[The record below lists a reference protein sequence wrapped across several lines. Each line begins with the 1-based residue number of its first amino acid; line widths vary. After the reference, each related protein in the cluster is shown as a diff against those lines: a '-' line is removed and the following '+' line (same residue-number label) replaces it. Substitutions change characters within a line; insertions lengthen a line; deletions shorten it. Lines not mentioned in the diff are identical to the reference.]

1 MKKSILLVAIFLISY
16 LAKAQNELLVQ
27 SGDKGLFLNHTVVA
41 GENFYSVGRL
51 FNTTAKE
58 IAAYNQLDMNKGLM
72 IGQVLRIPLGK
83 GNFTQLKTNGR
94 AVYYQVGPGEGLYR
108 VSVRN
113 SNVLMANIRKWNHLP
128 NDQVSTGQ
136 KLIIGYLVSAEADKI
151 HEPEETGN
159 VVANSNVTPPEVNKK
174 ETVVKEEPRK
184 EEAKKE
190 EAKTEEPKKEVAA
203 PKKEAVKPDP
213 SRETEKK
220 PEVQQSTTPPQ
231 VANTDGSGG
240 YFKTQFEQQVKIQ
253 PLKADQTASAGI
265 FKTAS
270 GWQDAKYYA
279 LMDGVEPGTIIR
291 LVNPT
296 NNKAVYAKVLG
307 EMSGI
312 RQNQGYDVRISNAAA
327 SAMQVSDT
335 DKFIV
340 RVAY

>member
-1 MKKSILLVAIFLISY
+1 MKKSILLAAIFIISF
-16 LAKAQNELLVQ
+16 LANAQNELLVQ
-27 SGDKGLFLNHTVVA
+27 SSAKGLFLNHTVVA

-51 FNTTAKE
+51 FNIPAKE
-58 IAAYNQLDMNKGLM
+58 IATYNQLDMNKGLM

-83 GNFTQLKTNGR
+83 GNFTQAKSNGR
-94 AVYYQVGPGEGLYR
+94 AVYYVVGPGEGLYR

-113 SNVLMANIRKWNHLP
+113 SNVLMASIRKWNHLTS
-128 NDQVSTGQ
+128 DQISTGQ
-136 KLIIGYLVSAEADKI
+136 KLIIGYLVSPQADKI
-151 HEPEETGN
+151 HEPDETTIAAAHNDGVKQEETH
-159 VVANSNVTPPEVNKK
+159 VAETREVPKEIPETKK
-174 ETVVKEEPRK
+174 ETVIPDV
-184 EEAKKE
+184 
-190 EAKTEEPKKEVAA
+190 PK
-203 PKKEAVKPDP
+203 
-213 SRETEKK
+213 ETEKK
-220 PEVQQSTTPPQ
+220 PEKKPEVISPASTSSQ
-231 VANTDGSGG
+231 VVMNDGMGG
-240 YFKTQFEQQVKIQ
+240 YFKSQFEQQVKAQ
-253 PLKADQTASAGI
+253 PLKIDQTASAGI

>member
-1 MKKSILLVAIFLISY
+1 MKKSILLAAIFLISY

-27 SGDKGLFLNHTVVA
+27 SGEKGLFLNHTVVA

-94 AVYYQVGPGEGLYR
+94 AVYYLVGPGEGLYR

-128 NDQVSTGQ
+128 NDHVSTGQ

-159 VVANSNVTPPEVNKK
+159 VVAHGDVTPPDENKK
-174 ETVVKEEPRK
+174 ETVKEEP
-184 EEAKKE
+184 KKE
-190 EAKTEEPKKEVAA
+190 ETKKEVAA
-203 PKKEAVKPDP
+203 PKKEAVIPDP
-213 SRETEKK
+213 PKETEKK
-220 PEVQQSTTPPQ
+220 PDVVQQSTTPPQ
-231 VANTDGSGG
+231 VASTDGSGG
-240 YFKTQFEQQVKIQ
+240 YFKSQFEQQVKTQ
-253 PLKADQTASAGI
+253 PVKTDQTASAGI

>member
-1 MKKSILLVAIFLISY
+1 MKKSILLAAIFLISY

-27 SGDKGLFLNHTVVA
+27 SGEKGLFLNHTVVA

-94 AVYYQVGPGEGLYR
+94 AVYYLVGPGEGLYR

-128 NDQVSTGQ
+128 NDHVSTGQ

-159 VVANSNVTPPEVNKK
+159 VVAHGDVTPPDENKK
-174 ETVVKEEPRK
+174 ETIKEEP
-184 EEAKKE
+184 KKE
-190 EAKTEEPKKEVAA
+190 ETKKEVAA
-203 PKKEAVKPDP
+203 PKKEAVIPDP
-213 SRETEKK
+213 PKETEKK
-220 PEVQQSTTPPQ
+220 PDVVQQSTTPPQ
-231 VANTDGSGG
+231 VASTDGSGG
-240 YFKTQFEQQVKIQ
+240 YFKSQFEQQVKTQ
-253 PLKADQTASAGI
+253 PVKTDQTASAGI

>member
-1 MKKSILLVAIFLISY
+1 MKKSILLAAIFLISY

-27 SGDKGLFLNHTVVA
+27 SGEKGLFLNHTVVA

-94 AVYYQVGPGEGLYR
+94 AVYYLVGPGEGLYR

-128 NDQVSTGQ
+128 NDHVSTGQ

-159 VVANSNVTPPEVNKK
+159 VVAHGDVTPPDENKK
-174 ETVVKEEPRK
+174 ETIKEEP
-184 EEAKKE
+184 KKE
-190 EAKTEEPKKEVAA
+190 ETKKEVAA
-203 PKKEAVKPDP
+203 PKKEAVIPDP
-213 SRETEKK
+213 PKETEKK
-220 PEVQQSTTPPQ
+220 PEVVQQSTTPPQ
-231 VANTDGSGG
+231 VASTDGSGG
-240 YFKTQFEQQVKIQ
+240 YFKSQFEQQVKTQ
-253 PLKADQTASAGI
+253 PVKTDQTASAGI